1 MDAGEGR
8 QSGDIVSAKKSSAQE
23 EYYRYMLLQAKLQNL
38 NPADGRAVDPL
49 LTAQSEREVIELSI
63 LRKLMGI
70 TESSPEFSQV
80 VDITGSR
87 DRYEQARILSEVVYD
102 KVRAETILSFYTPE
116 KTSMETYFRDATK
129 ASMSGRLQKMAGGG
143 GLAGLFGIS
152 AGEGGTLTT
161 GSATSLAD
169 IKKAARSG
177 IN

>member
-23 EYYRYMLLQAKLQNL
+23 EYYRYMLLEAKLKNL
-38 NPADGRAVDPL
+38 NSGTADDL
-49 LTAQSEREVIELSI
+49 LTVQSEREVIELSI

-102 KVRAETILSFYTPE
+102 KTRAELILGFYTPE
-116 KTSMETYFRDATK
+116 KSTMETYFKNATK
-129 ASMSGRLQKMAGGG
+129 ASASGRLEKLAGGG
-143 GLAGLFGIS
+143 GIAGLFGIT
-152 AGEGGTLTT
+152 AEGGTLTT
-161 GSATSLAD
+161 GSATSLAS
-169 IKKAARSG
+169 IKKAAKDS
-177 IN
+177 IK